1 MFTFMIKP
9 DGGDAFEVT
18 AGTRDV
24 LKWERTTK
32 GASLGQLKEGITL
45 GALYKIAH
53 LAATRQQLFTGPLAD
68 FEDTC
73 ELEFEEDE
81 EPDPTRPAP

>member
-1 MFTFMIKP
+1 MFTFTVKP
-9 DGGDAFEVT
+9 DGGAQFEVT

-24 LKWERTTK
+24 LRWEKTTR
-32 GASLGQLKEGITL
+32 GASLAQLKDGVSF

-53 LAATRQQLFTGPLAD
+53 IAAVRQQLFTGPLAD

-73 ELEFEEDE
+73 ELEFEEED

>member
-1 MFTFMIKP
+1 MFTFTVKP
-9 DGGDAFEVT
+9 DGGDPFEVT

-32 GASLGQLKEGITL
+32 GASLGQLKEGVTL
-45 GALYKIAH
+45 GALYRIAH
-53 LAATRQQLFTGPLAD
+53 IAAVRQRLFAGTLVE
-68 FEDTC
+68 FEETC
-73 ELEFEEDE
+73 ELEFDEDD